1 MMAELTG
8 ICVTDHFTGE
18 SGKGKSQ
25 LDGHFGVKG
34 SKLRH
39 AVAAALHDVITPQ
52 KLFEG
57 VSRTLGQN
65 EKAQLFQADRSEGS
79 TLDVDSV
86 KQLSSMSHREY
97 VYAEAGGAFETIVL
111 RQQSWLGKGLRVE
124 AAKMRKPGA
133 ASGFKLPRELAAA
146 GSTGGAPSGAM
157 TAAAQKQAR
166 AAGRSSRQPS
176 TSAAAGGGA
185 SARRAAPAP
194 PAAPTAGAGPHGGVG
209 AAGAQAWDAEAAAA
223 AAAPVPADAALADA
237 PTLPSGQP
245 AGTLLPCL
253 CRGLSLSLS
262 LARP

>member
-34 SKLRH
+34 SKLRRL
-39 AVAAALHDVITPQ
+39 VAAALHDVITPQ

-97 VYAEAGGAFETIVL
+97 LYAEAGGAFETIVL

-166 AAGRSSRQPS
+166 WGVGELFGTSFFSLFIHLLLSFSPSSSALPLPLPLLTATTTS
-176 TSAAAGGGA
+176 TPALTGLSSSCALSFSSFSFLPFFLSCSLRAA
-185 SARRAAPAP
+185 SA
-194 PAAPTAGAGPHGGVG
+194 
-209 AAGAQAWDAEAAAA
+209 
-223 AAAPVPADAALADA
+223 
-237 PTLPSGQP
+237 
-245 AGTLLPCL
+245 C
-253 CRGLSLSLS
+253 
-262 LARP
+262 